1 MASSPSYPCTPD
13 LPLIPYPKVAILC
26 CNICNNN
33 FKKRWLSVLQ
43 NRISLVGC
51 AWNHKSYQRY
61 PFKPMPP
68 MLTLEP
74 AKSSQPVKLGRVLIV
89 EDEELIRE
97 TVALALR
104 EEGYEVFAIEDGRTA
119 LDLAHRSEE
128 GGYPE
133 LLSFDLIILDL
144 MLPYVS
150 GLDLCRLIRHE
161 GNAVPILM
169 LSAKGSETDRVV
181 GLEVGADDYL
191 TKPFGMRELVAR
203 CRALL
208 RRYRP
213 SQTQSQEATLKF
225 QDVTLYPQECRVT
238 VRGEEINLSPKE
250 FRILELFM
258 SHPRRVWSRE
268 QLIERV
274 WGPDFMGDSKTVDVH
289 IRWLREK
296 LEDDPSHPKYLM
308 TVRGFG
314 YRFG

>member
-1 MASSPSYPCTPD
+1 MLSLEATRTRPS
-13 LPLIPYPKVAILC
+13 L
-26 CNICNNN
+26 
-33 FKKRWLSVLQ
+33 
-43 NRISLVGC
+43 
-51 AWNHKSYQRY
+51 
-61 PFKPMPP
+61 
-68 MLTLEP
+68 
-74 AKSSQPVKLGRVLIV
+74 KLGRVLLV

-97 TVALALR
+97 TVALALS
-104 EEGYEVFAIEDGRTA
+104 EEGYEVLVAEDGRSV
-119 LDLAHRSEE
+119 LDLTLKSEE
-128 GGYPE
+128 NPE
-133 LLSFDLIILDL
+133 GNIAQFDLIILDL
-144 MLPYVS
+144 MLPYIN

-161 GNAVPILM
+161 GNSVPILM

-191 TKPFGMRELVAR
+191 TKPFGMRELIAR

-208 RRYRP
+208 RRHRHAQP
-213 SQTQSQEATLKF
+213 SSDESMLRF
-225 QDVTLYPQECRVT
+225 QDITLSSQECRVM

-296 LEDDPSHPKYLM
+296 LELDPSHPEYLL

>member
-1 MASSPSYPCTPD
+1 
-13 LPLIPYPKVAILC
+13 
-26 CNICNNN
+26 
-33 FKKRWLSVLQ
+33 
-43 NRISLVGC
+43 
-51 AWNHKSYQRY
+51 
-61 PFKPMPP
+61 
-68 MLTLEP
+68 MLTLEV
-74 AKSSQPVKLGRVLIV
+74 ARTAQPDLKLGRVLLV

-97 TVALALR
+97 TVGLALA
-104 EEGYEVFAIEDGRTA
+104 EEGYEVLTAEDGRTA
-119 LDLAHRSEE
+119 LDIVCKSEE
-128 GGYPE
+128 GEHSLNPA
-133 LLSFDLIILDL
+133 LDLIILDL
-144 MLPYVS
+144 MLPYVN
-150 GLDLCRLIRHE
+150 GLDLCRLIRHQ
-161 GNAVPILM
+161 GNNVPILI

-208 RRYRP
+208 RRQRRYDKPPTAEDALRF
-213 SQTQSQEATLKF
+213 QSI
-225 QDVTLYPQECRVT
+225 TLYPQECRVT

-296 LEDDPSHPKYLM
+296 LELDPSRPEYLT